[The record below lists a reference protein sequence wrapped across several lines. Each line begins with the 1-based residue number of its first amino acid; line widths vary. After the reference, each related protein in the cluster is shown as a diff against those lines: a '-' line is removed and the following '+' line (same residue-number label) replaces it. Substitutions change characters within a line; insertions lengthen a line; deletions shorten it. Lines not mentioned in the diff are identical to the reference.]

1 MIFTPLSI
9 LLVLLTGALAVPAP
23 GRGALAGYCIES
35 EDCKANE
42 CCVSFNRYSVVDLS
56 PDLKRFVEGK
66 CEPLGGLGAACQ
78 MPPANTLL
86 LQIRYSYA
94 CPCIKG
100 AFCSQSGR
108 LPPRVDGPGLG
119 VCKAVG

>member
-23 GRGALAGYCIES
+23 GRGALAGYCNMS

-56 PDLKRFVEGK
+56 PDLKRFVAGK
-66 CEPLGGLGAACQ
+66 CEPLGGPGAACYVSFA
-78 MPPANTLL
+78 P
-86 LQIRYSYA
+86 QILITRYSFA
-94 CPCIKG
+94 CPCLKG
-100 AFCSQSGR
+100 AFCSKSGR
-108 LPPRVDGPGLG
+108 LPPRVDGPG

>member
-1 MIFTPLSI
+1 
-9 LLVLLTGALAVPAP
+9 AVPAP
-23 GRGALAGYCIES
+23 ARGALAGYCIES

-66 CEPLGGLGAACQ
+66 CEPLGGLDA
-78 MPPANTLL
+78 
-86 LQIRYSYA
+86 
-94 CPCIKG
+94 G